1 MTDAIVYAED
11 VAKGTAYQL
20 GSYTVTEDELVE
32 FATQWDPQ
40 AFHIDKNFADAGQF
54 GGLIAS
60 GIQTLAIYQRLVV
73 KEVFSQWSVIAGRS
87 LRDVRFLRP
96 VRPGD
101 VLTGTVAI
109 DDVEFDDRARALV
122 TMTAELVNGEGKSV
136 LSAVVDAYIRTRPHP

>member
-1 MTDAIVYAED
+1 MTIHIVYADDIE
-11 VAKGTAYQL
+11 KGASYHL
-20 GSYTVTEDELVE
+20 DSYTVTEHELVE

-40 AFHIDKNFADAGQF
+40 AFHTDKDFAEAGQF

-73 KEVFSQWSVIAGRS
+73 KGVFSQWSVIAGRS

-101 VLTGTVAI
+101 VLTGSVVI

-136 LSAVVDAYIRTRPHP
+136 LSAVVDAYIRTRPPQ